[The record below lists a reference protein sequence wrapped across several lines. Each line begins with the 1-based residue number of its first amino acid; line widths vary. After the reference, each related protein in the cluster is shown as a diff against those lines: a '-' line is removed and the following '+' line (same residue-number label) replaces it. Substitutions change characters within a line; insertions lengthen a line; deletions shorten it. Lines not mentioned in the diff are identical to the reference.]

1 MLSPPPPLTKL
12 PHKGDLMWLL
22 TLWCHQHLCS
32 SPKNSHFLSIRM
44 LTGWLPITS
53 YEVPWVMW
61 ILLPLLKVTNVCP
74 WAVKI
79 STCIW
84 YVLRRHLIT
93 PTSQK
98 LGICAA
104 GIWAPCA
111 GRRWLDRV
119 VHVVQGPQAGWANQ
133 ILFLRNLNW
142 WAKLQFPSVVGTALC
157 ARRIKVGDR
166 GGKRQREEMKEERE
180 RTYSVRQEILSD
192 ETVSLWIARD
202 AAGNLNSWLSRSQ
215 APSRRTGCASCLV
228 LLRNSPYQTNLQG
241 SVLTT

>member
-1 MLSPPPPLTKL
+1 MRCRESCGFFFHCWRLLMFALELWKSPLAFDMFWGATSSHPLPRNL
-12 PHKGDLMWLL
+12 ESVLQASGPHALAADDW
-22 TLWCHQHLCS
+22 TELCTWFRGHR
-32 SPKNSHFLSIRM
+32 PAEPIRF
-44 LTGWLPITS
+44 S
-53 YEVPWVMW
+53 F
-61 ILLPLLKVTNVCP
+61 
-74 WAVKI
+74 
-79 STCIW
+79 S
-84 YVLRRHLIT
+84 
-93 PTSQK
+93 
-98 LGICAA
+98 
-104 GIWAPCA
+104 GIWT
-111 GRRWLDRV
+111 
-119 VHVVQGPQAGWANQ
+119 
-133 ILFLRNLNW
+133 W